1 MAASDSKDRFLDAT
15 ARLLRERGFAATGIA
30 DVVAA
35 SGAPKG
41 SLYFLFPGGKEQLVA
56 EALARSGAQT
66 CMLMKAAL
74 DGEKSAR
81 AGLDVIV
88 EFLGAELESSGFRVG
103 CPVGTVAAEAPEAPM
118 VRDQV
123 EHAIVLWH
131 DAVKERLVAAG
142 AKPRRADDLAELFL
156 AIVEGAIVL
165 AKARRTLRPLEVAR
179 KEIAR
184 LLQTEGLS

>member
-1 MAASDSKDRFLDAT
+1 MPASDSKERFLGAT

-56 EALARSGAQT
+56 EALERSGAET

-74 DGEKSAR
+74 ESKKSAR

-88 EFLGAELESSGFRVG
+88 EFLGAELEGSDFRVG
-103 CPVGTVAAEAPEAPM
+103 CPVGTVAAEAPDAPK

-123 EHAIVLWH
+123 EKTIVLWH
-131 DAVKERLVAAG
+131 DAVRARLIAG
-142 AKPRRADDLAELFL
+142 GARPRRADELAELFL

-165 AKARRTLRPLEVAR
+165 AKARRSTRPLDVAR
-179 KEIAR
+179 REIGR
-184 LLQTEGLS
+184 ILETEGLE